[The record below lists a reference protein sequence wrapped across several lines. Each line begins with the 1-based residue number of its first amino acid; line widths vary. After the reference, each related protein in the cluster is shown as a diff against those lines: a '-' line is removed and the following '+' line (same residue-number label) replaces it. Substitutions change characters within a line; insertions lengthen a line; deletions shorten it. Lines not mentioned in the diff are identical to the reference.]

1 MSWVHN
7 IGQKNTPQWKKKRIK
22 YTHLLVSVMAARFL
36 TSFSCFLELR
46 LSGFR
51 LPSSVVSTG
60 SVLTL
65 WFTTDFAVSAQG
77 FKALYEGRTPAV
89 LCSRSLRADLAL
101 ATRGGRFQCKREPP
115 FRRRY
120 RGSNVWIFA
129 RRVDG
134 WRTWLAIITAV
145 FSTKHVFT
153 VFFCW

>member
-1 MSWVHN
+1 MFVPASLPSNGHLVCASCHGF
-7 IGQKNTPQWKKKRIK
+7 ITYVKKTHHSEKKKRIK

-36 TSFSCFLELR
+36 TSFSCFLEPR

-77 FKALYEGRTPAV
+77 FKALYEGRTPAM

-115 FRRRY
+115 FRR
-120 RGSNVWIFA
+120 
-129 RRVDG
+129 
-134 WRTWLAIITAV
+134 
-145 FSTKHVFT
+145 
-153 VFFCW
+153 